1 MLSTITPSAAIYTVA
16 GATMTEPKAHMRI
29 DSSNTADDAMVELY
43 CTAAQRY
50 IEARARIV
58 FGVAE
63 FRIETRAYQIP
74 LEITKFKS
82 LEAVATLDSA
92 GAATTITTGYR
103 RDLSQAVPHLIIDPA
118 VHLEPYAFRVQY
130 KAEEDTAV
138 QTAKLQLRNINILYN
153 DTGFFKLNVD
163 VSPYSIN
170 VPDPDNVGSTK
181 SITPRKSYNKT
192 FSGFIT
198 NSSQIGEYKLLSGTF
213 KSSILSN
220 SYNCKVS
227 LTNDEY
233 LPCAFQSAEW
243 EGFLHMRSRRI

>member
-82 LEAVATLDSA
+82 LESVATLDSA
-92 GAATTITTGYR
+92 GAATTITTGFR
-103 RDLSQAVPHLIIDPA
+103 LDLSQAVPHLIIDPA

-130 KAEEDTAV
+130 KAEEDTEV
-138 QTAKLQLRNINILYN
+138 QTQARAALLLLGAHFYANRESVV
-153 DTGFFKLNVD
+153 TGTIAT
-163 VSPYSIN
+163 P
-170 VPDPDNVGSTK
+170 VPMGLGMIIDS
-181 SITPRKSYNKT
+181 
-192 FSGFIT
+192 
-198 NSSQIGEYKLLSGTF
+198 LS
-213 KSSILSN
+213 LAR
-220 SYNCKVS
+220 
-227 LTNDEY
+227 L
-233 LPCAFQSAEW
+233 
-243 EGFLHMRSRRI
+243 